1 MGLLWGGSAR
11 ARVFAAACALS
22 AMAMGCGDD
31 SGKGGS
37 SAGGAAPEGGSGQGG
52 QGGAPEGG
60 GPEGGA
66 GGGASTG
73 TTFVLVH
80 GAFAGAWSWDR
91 VTPAL
96 EAGGATVVTVEL
108 PAHGADETPTEDAT
122 LAAEDAQLVP
132 ADLDAIPAAGF
143 VPWLKDRV
151 RRHPAFKHAY
161 YHDFIRS
168 EATPVDLRRY
178 LVQESVVDGRF
189 DDLLALLQL
198 GTDGATKLEI
208 AENYWDEMGNG
219 DAAQVHTLM
228 FSRAMTALAVTDVE
242 MREEM
247 SAEGLLSGNLA
258 MLLCRYRETYPEAVG
273 FLAVTEW
280 LVPDRFS
287 QVLAGW
293 NRLGLDPAGIEYH
306 DAHIAIDARHASGWF
321 NNVVKPGADSPSFR
335 STRSRMPAGS
345 DPARR
350 STPGPPAVA
359 PASAVDWNMD
369 SIRSV
374 LVGSTY

>member
-1 MGLLWGGSAR
+1 MTVTIATSTGYRRLLDHAGPLTWCAHVEALLERSAR
-11 ARVFAAACALS
+11 DVDAALLRTDAGDDLRASVADVCALREL
-22 AMAMGCGDD
+22 
-31 SGKGGS
+31 GS
-37 SAGGAAPEGGSGQGG
+37 DEAFYAQQQLLARLLALHTTLDAPRYAVRGERS
-52 QGGAPEGG
+52 
-60 GPEGGA
+60 
-66 GGGASTG
+66 
-73 TTFVLVH
+73 
-80 GAFAGAWSWDR
+80 
-91 VTPAL
+91 VTLAEIL
-96 EAGGATVVTVEL
+96 RML
-108 PAHGADETPTEDAT
+108 EDAT

-335 STRSRMPAGS
+335 RGVTRGALWRLNSSARYLDANLAR
-345 DPARR
+345 ARR
-350 STPGPPAVA
+350 
-359 PASAVDWNMD
+359 
-369 SIRSV
+369 
-374 LVGSTY
+374 